1 MDPVVVCCLSDVGE
15 LTRHEPGWVGHHW
28 CGVVDAAAAVN
39 VEAVGAAVL
48 LQI

>member
-1 MDPVVVCCLSDVGE
+1 MSRDGLVTIGVV
-15 LTRHEPGWVGHHW
+15 W
-28 CGVVDAAAAVN
+28 CGVVAAAAVN